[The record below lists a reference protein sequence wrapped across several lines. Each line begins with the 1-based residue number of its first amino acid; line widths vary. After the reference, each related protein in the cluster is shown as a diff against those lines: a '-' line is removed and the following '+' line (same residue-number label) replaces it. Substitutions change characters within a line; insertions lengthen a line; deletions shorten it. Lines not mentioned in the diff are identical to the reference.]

1 MSNANTR
8 ITDEWGSFSAIP
20 NEFIDAAGDLSD
32 QSRWLFVLLRRY
44 TNGQTGKAFPSYKV
58 LQDRTGWT
66 PKTIAKA
73 VRELEEA
80 GWIEREKALGDV
92 TQYILK
98 RKSHFPQGSGVLPTG
113 KRSTSPREVGVLP
126 TGKSNKTDITR
137 PIKQTD
143 KERGEQ
149 PRQALV
155 VTQGAPIATPPP
167 PTGGADAASI
177 ALEYFPQMGI
187 WQQELIEKADI
198 NHGILWRQCCERW
211 RDNRYSTRNVTGLID
226 SYHKMEIQN
235 NRERNNNNG
244 TNGTGH
250 KRESHNERAARETF
264 ELIRQLTGTD
274 SGDSDADSK
283 NTFLELPAAFGGR

>member
-20 NEFIDAAGDLSD
+20 NEFIDAASDLSD

-44 TNGQTGKAFPSYKV
+44 TNGQTGKAFPSYKAI
-58 LQDRTGWT
+58 QERTGWT

-98 RKSHFPQGSGVLPTG
+98 RKSHFPTGSGVLPTG

-126 TGKSNKTDITR
+126 VGKSNKTDITR

-143 KERGEQ
+143 KEREQ

-155 VTQGAPIATPPP
+155 VTQGAPIATPH
-167 PTGGADAASI
+167 TQGGADAVSV
-177 ALEYFPQMGI
+177 ALEHFPQLGI

-211 RDNRYSTRNVTGLID
+211 RDNRYSIRNITGLID

-244 TNGTGH
+244 TNGH
-250 KRESHNERAARETF
+250 SVKRESHNERAARETF

-283 NTFLELPAAFGGR
+283 NTFLELPPAFGGR

>member
-1 MSNANTR
+1 MSNTR
-8 ITDEWGSFSAIP
+8 LTDEWGTFSAIP

-44 TNGQTGKAFPSYKV
+44 TNGQTGKAFPSYKAI
-58 LQDRTGWT
+58 QERTGWT

-126 TGKSNKTDITR
+126 TGKSNKIEVNRLT
-137 PIKQTD
+137 KQTD
-143 KERGEQ
+143 RERGEVAVI
-149 PRQALV
+149 P
-155 VTQGAPIATPPP
+155 
-167 PTGGADAASI
+167 ADAKPARPLPPSGGSAGEI
-177 ALEYFPQMGI
+177 AREYFPQMGI

-198 NHGILWRQCCERW
+198 NHMIIWRQCCERW
-211 RDNRYSTRNVTGLID
+211 RDNRYSLRNITGLID
-226 SYHKMEIQN
+226 SYYKHEAQHANSTRRNDNGQN
-235 NRERNNNNG
+235 R
-244 TNGTGH
+244 
-250 KRESHNERAARETF
+250 RESHNERAIRETR
-264 ELIRQLTGTD
+264 ELIQQLTGAVDGDRHPD
-274 SGDSDADSK
+274 SE
-283 NTFLELPAAFGGR
+283 NTLFELPPAFRR

>member
-1 MSNANTR
+1 MSNTR

-44 TNGQTGKAFPSYKV
+44 TNGQTGKAFPSYKAI
-58 LQDRTGWT
+58 QERTGWT

-113 KRSTSPREVGVLP
+113 KRSTSRGEVGVLP
-126 TGKSNKTDITR
+126 TGKSNKTDVNRLT
-137 PIKQTD
+137 KQTD
-143 KERGEQ
+143 RERGQ
-149 PRQALV
+149 
-155 VTQGAPIATPPP
+155 IAVIP
-167 PTGGADAASI
+167 ADAKPARPLPFSGGSAVDI
-177 ALEYFPQMGI
+177 AVEHFPQMGI
-187 WQQELIEKADI
+187 WQQELVDNA
-198 NHGILWRQCCERW
+198 GIQHLTIWRKCCEDW
-211 RDNRYSTRNVTGLID
+211 RDNRYSPRNVKGLID
-226 SYHKMEIQN
+226 SYYKAETQHSKEQI
-235 NRERNNNNG
+235 NNG
-244 TNGTGH
+244 KNGTGH

-264 ELIRQLTGTD
+264 ELIRQLTGAESGSDSTD
-274 SGDSDADSK
+274 PADTIFK
-283 NTFLELPAAFGGR
+283 LPPAFGGR

>member
-1 MSNANTR
+1 MSHANTR

-20 NEFIDAAGDLSD
+20 NEFIDAASDLSD

-98 RKSHFPQGSGVLPTG
+98 RKSHFPTGSGVLPTG

-187 WQQELIEKADI
+187 WQQELIDNASI
-198 NHGILWRQCCERW
+198 QHLTIWRKCVEDW
-211 RDNRYSTRNVTGLID
+211 RDNRYSPRNINGMID
-226 SYHKMEIQN
+226 SYFKAETRHSKE
-235 NRERNNNNG
+235 NNNG
-244 TNGTGH
+244 TNGHST
-250 KRESHNERAARETF
+250 KRESHNERAARETR
-264 ELIRQLTGTD
+264 ELIEQLTGQTRRDGGTD
-274 SGDSDADSK
+274 SENEIFK
-283 NTFLELPAAFGGR
+283 LPPAFGG